1 MQNKFFSTDKL
12 SDSVTRIHGMG
23 GELCYLIE
31 GNERALLIDGLTGVG
46 SLKAFVRELTE
57 LPVMMAATHGHIDHV
72 GAAWEY
78 GEVFINPDDIAL
90 MYTPHHSEPAGR
102 LGFASAPSFTGE
114 PKRTVP
120 TLADVPAPRPVKT
133 YPFYEGDIFDL
144 GGIQIEVIQV
154 PGHTQGTVV
163 FRPHLTGNGKPERIR
178 VAQYKIRPV
187 KRNLLPA
194 WGHARTAEVVR
205 KKEKVAGSELIGGK
219 PFLKGHFSAQHINQ
233 PVASAFVAGIGP
245 SLAADKVPCREA
257 VKGKATFFGFDSHS
271 LPPSFPHF
279 RYIQYIKIPTKKQG
293 VFRNI
298 CQKQGL

>member
-90 MYTPHHSEPAGR
+90 MYTPHHSDPAGR

-133 YPFYEGDIFDL
+133 YPIYEGDIFDL

-163 FRPHLTGNGKPERIR
+163 FLDRAARVIYSGDACNGNTLLGLPGSTTIEEYKESLLHFKTFQKDFDVMYGGHGAVVVPNTIIDDGIAMCDRILAGTDESVETPAIDGGTAFLGSARGENYLPVCGGLCNIMYAKDMIHKRPH
-178 VAQYKIRPV
+178 PV
-187 KRNLLPA
+187 IKDAPNLY
-194 WGHARTAEVVR
+194 R
-205 KKEKVAGSELIGGK
+205 
-219 PFLKGHFSAQHINQ
+219 
-233 PVASAFVAGIGP
+233 
-245 SLAADKVPCREA
+245 
-257 VKGKATFFGFDSHS
+257 
-271 LPPSFPHF
+271 
-279 RYIQYIKIPTKKQG
+279 
-293 VFRNI
+293 
-298 CQKQGL
+298 

>member
-133 YPFYEGDIFDL
+133 YPIYEGDIFDL

-163 FRPHLTGNGKPERIR
+163 FLDRAARVVYSGDACNANTLLCLPGSTTNEEYKESLLHFKTFQKDFDVMYGGHSAAAVPNTIIDDGIAMCERILAGTDESVETPAIDGGTAFLGSARGEHYLPVCGGFCNIMYAKDMIHKRPH
-178 VAQYKIRPV
+178 PV
-187 KRNLLPA
+187 IKDAPNLY
-194 WGHARTAEVVR
+194 R
-205 KKEKVAGSELIGGK
+205 
-219 PFLKGHFSAQHINQ
+219 
-233 PVASAFVAGIGP
+233 
-245 SLAADKVPCREA
+245 
-257 VKGKATFFGFDSHS
+257 
-271 LPPSFPHF
+271 
-279 RYIQYIKIPTKKQG
+279 
-293 VFRNI
+293 
-298 CQKQGL
+298 

>member
-133 YPFYEGDIFDL
+133 YPIYEGDIFDL

-163 FRPHLTGNGKPERIR
+163 FLDRAARVVYSGDACNANTLLCLPGSTTIEEYKESLLHFKTFQKDFDVMYGGHGAVAVPNTIIDDGIAMCERILAGTDESVETPAIDGGTAFLGSARGEHYLPVCGGFCNIMYAKDMIHKRPH
-178 VAQYKIRPV
+178 PV
-187 KRNLLPA
+187 IKDAPNLY
-194 WGHARTAEVVR
+194 R
-205 KKEKVAGSELIGGK
+205 
-219 PFLKGHFSAQHINQ
+219 
-233 PVASAFVAGIGP
+233 
-245 SLAADKVPCREA
+245 
-257 VKGKATFFGFDSHS
+257 
-271 LPPSFPHF
+271 
-279 RYIQYIKIPTKKQG
+279 
-293 VFRNI
+293 
-298 CQKQGL
+298 

>member
-78 GEVFINPDDIAL
+78 GEVFINPYDIAL

-133 YPFYEGDIFDL
+133 YPIYEGDIFDL

-163 FRPHLTGNGKPERIR
+163 FLDRAARVVYSGDACNANTLLCLPGSTTIEEYKESLLHFKTFQKDFDVMYGGHGAVAVPNTIIDDGIAMCERILSGTDESVETPAIDGGTAFLGSARGEHYLPVCGGFCNIMYAKDMIHKRPH
-178 VAQYKIRPV
+178 PV
-187 KRNLLPA
+187 IKDAPNLY
-194 WGHARTAEVVR
+194 R
-205 KKEKVAGSELIGGK
+205 
-219 PFLKGHFSAQHINQ
+219 
-233 PVASAFVAGIGP
+233 
-245 SLAADKVPCREA
+245 
-257 VKGKATFFGFDSHS
+257 
-271 LPPSFPHF
+271 
-279 RYIQYIKIPTKKQG
+279 
-293 VFRNI
+293 
-298 CQKQGL
+298 

>member
-133 YPFYEGDIFDL
+133 YPIYEGDIFDL

-163 FRPHLTGNGKPERIR
+163 FLDRAARVVYSGDACNANTLLCLPGSTTIEEYKESLLHFKTFQKDFDVMYGGHGAAAVPNTIIDDGIAMCERILAGTDESVETPAIDGGTAFLGSARGTNYFPVCGGLCNIMYAKDMIHKRPH
-178 VAQYKIRPV
+178 PV
-187 KRNLLPA
+187 IKDAPNLY
-194 WGHARTAEVVR
+194 R
-205 KKEKVAGSELIGGK
+205 
-219 PFLKGHFSAQHINQ
+219 
-233 PVASAFVAGIGP
+233 
-245 SLAADKVPCREA
+245 
-257 VKGKATFFGFDSHS
+257 
-271 LPPSFPHF
+271 
-279 RYIQYIKIPTKKQG
+279 
-293 VFRNI
+293 
-298 CQKQGL
+298 

>member
-133 YPFYEGDIFDL
+133 YPIYEGDIFDL

-163 FRPHLTGNGKPERIR
+163 FLDRVARIVYSGDACNGNTLLCLPGSTTIEEYKESLLHFKTFQKDFDVMYGGHGAVAVPNTIIDDGIAMCERILAGTDESVETPAIDGGTAFLGSARGTNYLPVCGGLCNIMYAKDMIHKRPH
-178 VAQYKIRPV
+178 PV
-187 KRNLLPA
+187 IKDAPNLY
-194 WGHARTAEVVR
+194 R
-205 KKEKVAGSELIGGK
+205 
-219 PFLKGHFSAQHINQ
+219 
-233 PVASAFVAGIGP
+233 
-245 SLAADKVPCREA
+245 
-257 VKGKATFFGFDSHS
+257 
-271 LPPSFPHF
+271 
-279 RYIQYIKIPTKKQG
+279 
-293 VFRNI
+293 
-298 CQKQGL
+298 

>member
-57 LPVMMAATHGHIDHV
+57 LPVKMAATHGHIDHV

-133 YPFYEGDIFDL
+133 YPIYEGDIFDL

-163 FRPHLTGNGKPERIR
+163 FLDRAARVVYSGDACNANTLLCLPGSTTIEEYKESLLHFKTFQKDFDVMYGGHGAVAVPNTIIDDGIAMCERILSGTDESVETPAIDGGTAFLGSARGEHYLPVCGGFCNIMYAKDMIHKRPH
-178 VAQYKIRPV
+178 PV
-187 KRNLLPA
+187 IKDAPNLY
-194 WGHARTAEVVR
+194 R
-205 KKEKVAGSELIGGK
+205 
-219 PFLKGHFSAQHINQ
+219 
-233 PVASAFVAGIGP
+233 
-245 SLAADKVPCREA
+245 
-257 VKGKATFFGFDSHS
+257 
-271 LPPSFPHF
+271 
-279 RYIQYIKIPTKKQG
+279 
-293 VFRNI
+293 
-298 CQKQGL
+298 

>member
-133 YPFYEGDIFDL
+133 YPIYEGDIFDL

-163 FRPHLTGNGKPERIR
+163 FLDRAARVVYSGDACNANTLLCLPGSSTIEEYKESLLHFKTFQKDFDVMYGGHGAVAVPNTIIDDGIAMCERILSGTDESVETPAIDGGTAFLGSARGEHYLPVCGGFCNIMYAKDMIHKRPH
-178 VAQYKIRPV
+178 PV
-187 KRNLLPA
+187 IKDAPNLY
-194 WGHARTAEVVR
+194 R
-205 KKEKVAGSELIGGK
+205 
-219 PFLKGHFSAQHINQ
+219 
-233 PVASAFVAGIGP
+233 
-245 SLAADKVPCREA
+245 
-257 VKGKATFFGFDSHS
+257 
-271 LPPSFPHF
+271 
-279 RYIQYIKIPTKKQG
+279 
-293 VFRNI
+293 
-298 CQKQGL
+298 

>member
-46 SLKAFVRELTE
+46 SLKAFVQELTE

-133 YPFYEGDIFDL
+133 YPIYEVDIFDL

-163 FRPHLTGNGKPERIR
+163 FLDRAARVVYSGDACNANTLLCLPGSTTIEEYKESLLHFKTFQKDFDVMYGGHGAVAVPNTIIDDGIAMCERILSGTDESVETPAIDGGTAFLGSARGEHYLPVCGGFCNIMYAKDMIHKRPH
-178 VAQYKIRPV
+178 PV
-187 KRNLLPA
+187 IKDAPNLY
-194 WGHARTAEVVR
+194 R
-205 KKEKVAGSELIGGK
+205 
-219 PFLKGHFSAQHINQ
+219 
-233 PVASAFVAGIGP
+233 
-245 SLAADKVPCREA
+245 
-257 VKGKATFFGFDSHS
+257 
-271 LPPSFPHF
+271 
-279 RYIQYIKIPTKKQG
+279 
-293 VFRNI
+293 
-298 CQKQGL
+298 

>member
-1 MQNKFFSTDKL
+1 
-12 SDSVTRIHGMG
+12 MG

-133 YPFYEGDIFDL
+133 YPIYEGDIFDL

-163 FRPHLTGNGKPERIR
+163 FLDRAARVVYSGDACNANTLLCLPGSTTIEEYKESLLHFKTFQKDFDVMYGGHGAVAVPNTIIDDGIAMCERILSGTDESVETPAIDGGTAFLGSARGEHYLPVCGGFCNIMYAKDMIHKRPH
-178 VAQYKIRPV
+178 PV
-187 KRNLLPA
+187 IKDAPNLY
-194 WGHARTAEVVR
+194 R
-205 KKEKVAGSELIGGK
+205 
-219 PFLKGHFSAQHINQ
+219 
-233 PVASAFVAGIGP
+233 
-245 SLAADKVPCREA
+245 
-257 VKGKATFFGFDSHS
+257 
-271 LPPSFPHF
+271 
-279 RYIQYIKIPTKKQG
+279 
-293 VFRNI
+293 
-298 CQKQGL
+298 

>member
-133 YPFYEGDIFDL
+133 YPIYEGDIFDL

-163 FRPHLTGNGKPERIR
+163 FLDRAARVVYSGDACNANTLLCLPGSTTIEEYKESLLHFKTFQKDFDVMYGGHGAVAVPNTIIDDGIAMCERILSGTDESVETPAIDGGTAFLGSARGEHYLPVCGGFCNIMYAKDMIHKRPH
-178 VAQYKIRPV
+178 PV
-187 KRNLLPA
+187 IKDAPNLY
-194 WGHARTAEVVR
+194 R
-205 KKEKVAGSELIGGK
+205 
-219 PFLKGHFSAQHINQ
+219 
-233 PVASAFVAGIGP
+233 
-245 SLAADKVPCREA
+245 
-257 VKGKATFFGFDSHS
+257 
-271 LPPSFPHF
+271 
-279 RYIQYIKIPTKKQG
+279 
-293 VFRNI
+293 
-298 CQKQGL
+298 

>member
-133 YPFYEGDIFDL
+133 YPIYEGDIFDL

-163 FRPHLTGNGKPERIR
+163 FLDRAARVIYSGDACNGNTLLCLPGSTTIEEYKESLLHFKTFQKDFDVMYGGHGAVAVPNTIIDDGIAMCERILAGTDESVETPAIDGGTAFLGSARGEHYLPVCGGFCNIMYAKDMLHKRPH
-178 VAQYKIRPV
+178 PV
-187 KRNLLPA
+187 IKDAPNLY
-194 WGHARTAEVVR
+194 R
-205 KKEKVAGSELIGGK
+205 
-219 PFLKGHFSAQHINQ
+219 
-233 PVASAFVAGIGP
+233 
-245 SLAADKVPCREA
+245 
-257 VKGKATFFGFDSHS
+257 
-271 LPPSFPHF
+271 
-279 RYIQYIKIPTKKQG
+279 
-293 VFRNI
+293 
-298 CQKQGL
+298 

>member
-133 YPFYEGDIFDL
+133 YPIYEGDIFDL

-163 FRPHLTGNGKPERIR
+163 FLDRAARVVYSGDACNANTLLCLPGSTTIEEYKESLLHFKTFQKDFDVMYGGHGAVAVPNTIIDDGIAMCERILAGTDESVETPAIDGGTAFLGSARGTNYFPVCGGLCNIMYAKDMIHKRPH
-178 VAQYKIRPV
+178 PV
-187 KRNLLPA
+187 IKDAPNLY
-194 WGHARTAEVVR
+194 R
-205 KKEKVAGSELIGGK
+205 
-219 PFLKGHFSAQHINQ
+219 
-233 PVASAFVAGIGP
+233 
-245 SLAADKVPCREA
+245 
-257 VKGKATFFGFDSHS
+257 
-271 LPPSFPHF
+271 
-279 RYIQYIKIPTKKQG
+279 
-293 VFRNI
+293 
-298 CQKQGL
+298 

>member
-133 YPFYEGDIFDL
+133 YPIYEGDIFDL

-163 FRPHLTGNGKPERIR
+163 FLDRAARVVYSGDACNANTLLCLPGSTTIEEYKESLLHFKTFQKDFDVMYGGHGAAAVPNTIIDDGIAMCERILAGTDESVETPAIDGGTAFLGSARGSNYFPVCGGLCNIMYAKDMIHKRPH
-178 VAQYKIRPV
+178 PV
-187 KRNLLPA
+187 IKDAPNLY
-194 WGHARTAEVVR
+194 R
-205 KKEKVAGSELIGGK
+205 
-219 PFLKGHFSAQHINQ
+219 
-233 PVASAFVAGIGP
+233 
-245 SLAADKVPCREA
+245 
-257 VKGKATFFGFDSHS
+257 
-271 LPPSFPHF
+271 
-279 RYIQYIKIPTKKQG
+279 
-293 VFRNI
+293 
-298 CQKQGL
+298 

>member
-133 YPFYEGDIFDL
+133 YPIYEGDIFDL

-163 FRPHLTGNGKPERIR
+163 FLDRAARVVYSGDACNANTLLCLPGSTTIEEYKESLLHFKTFQKDFDVMYGGHGAAAVPNTIIDDGIAMCERILAGTDESVETPAIDGGTAFLGSARGINYFPVCGGLCNIMYAKDMIHKRPH
-178 VAQYKIRPV
+178 PV
-187 KRNLLPA
+187 IKDAPNLY
-194 WGHARTAEVVR
+194 R
-205 KKEKVAGSELIGGK
+205 
-219 PFLKGHFSAQHINQ
+219 
-233 PVASAFVAGIGP
+233 
-245 SLAADKVPCREA
+245 
-257 VKGKATFFGFDSHS
+257 
-271 LPPSFPHF
+271 
-279 RYIQYIKIPTKKQG
+279 
-293 VFRNI
+293 
-298 CQKQGL
+298 

>member
-90 MYTPHHSEPAGR
+90 MYTPHHSVPAGR

-133 YPFYEGDIFDL
+133 YPIYEGDIFDL

-163 FRPHLTGNGKPERIR
+163 FLDRAARVVYSGDACNANTLLCLPGSTTIEEYKESLLHFKTFQKDFDVMYGGHGAVAVPNTIIDDGIAMCERILAGTDESVETPAIDGGTAFLGSARGTNYFPVCGGLCNIMYAKDMIHKRPH
-178 VAQYKIRPV
+178 PV
-187 KRNLLPA
+187 IKDAPNLY
-194 WGHARTAEVVR
+194 R
-205 KKEKVAGSELIGGK
+205 
-219 PFLKGHFSAQHINQ
+219 
-233 PVASAFVAGIGP
+233 
-245 SLAADKVPCREA
+245 
-257 VKGKATFFGFDSHS
+257 
-271 LPPSFPHF
+271 
-279 RYIQYIKIPTKKQG
+279 
-293 VFRNI
+293 
-298 CQKQGL
+298 

>member
-133 YPFYEGDIFDL
+133 YPIYEGDIFDL

-163 FRPHLTGNGKPERIR
+163 FLDRAARVVYSGDACNGNTLLCLPGSTTIEEYKESLLHFKTFQKDFDVMYGGHGAVAVPNTIIDDGIAMCERILAGTDESVETPAIDGGTAFLGSARGEHYLPVCGGFCNIMYAKDMIHKRPH
-178 VAQYKIRPV
+178 PV
-187 KRNLLPA
+187 IKDAPNLY
-194 WGHARTAEVVR
+194 R
-205 KKEKVAGSELIGGK
+205 
-219 PFLKGHFSAQHINQ
+219 
-233 PVASAFVAGIGP
+233 
-245 SLAADKVPCREA
+245 
-257 VKGKATFFGFDSHS
+257 
-271 LPPSFPHF
+271 
-279 RYIQYIKIPTKKQG
+279 
-293 VFRNI
+293 
-298 CQKQGL
+298 

>member
-133 YPFYEGDIFDL
+133 YPIYEGDIFDL

-163 FRPHLTGNGKPERIR
+163 FLDRAARVVYSGDACNANTLLCLPGSTTIEEYKESLLHFKTFQKDFDVMYGGHGAVAVPNTIIDDGIAMCERILSGTDESVETPAIDGGTAFLGSARGEHYLPVCGGFCNIMYAKDMIHKRPHPGIKDAP
-178 VAQYKIRPV
+178 
-187 KRNLLPA
+187 NLY
-194 WGHARTAEVVR
+194 R
-205 KKEKVAGSELIGGK
+205 
-219 PFLKGHFSAQHINQ
+219 
-233 PVASAFVAGIGP
+233 
-245 SLAADKVPCREA
+245 
-257 VKGKATFFGFDSHS
+257 
-271 LPPSFPHF
+271 
-279 RYIQYIKIPTKKQG
+279 
-293 VFRNI
+293 
-298 CQKQGL
+298 

>member
-120 TLADVPAPRPVKT
+120 TLADVPVPRPVKT
-133 YPFYEGDIFDL
+133 YPIYEGDIFDL

-163 FRPHLTGNGKPERIR
+163 FLDRAARVVYSGDACNGNTLLCLPGSTTIEEYKESLLHFKTFQKDFDVMYGGHGAVAVPNTIIDDGIAMCERILAGTDESVETPAIDGGTAFLGSARGTNYLPACGGLCNIMYAKDMIHKRPH
-178 VAQYKIRPV
+178 PV
-187 KRNLLPA
+187 IKDAPNLY
-194 WGHARTAEVVR
+194 R
-205 KKEKVAGSELIGGK
+205 
-219 PFLKGHFSAQHINQ
+219 
-233 PVASAFVAGIGP
+233 
-245 SLAADKVPCREA
+245 
-257 VKGKATFFGFDSHS
+257 
-271 LPPSFPHF
+271 
-279 RYIQYIKIPTKKQG
+279 
-293 VFRNI
+293 
-298 CQKQGL
+298 

>member
-133 YPFYEGDIFDL
+133 YPIYEGDIFDL

-163 FRPHLTGNGKPERIR
+163 FLDRAARAVYSGDACNGNTLLCLPGSTTIEEYKESLLHFKTFQKDFDVMYGGHGAVAVPNTIIDDGIAMCERILAGTDESVETPAIDGGTAFLGSARGANYFPVCGGLCNIMYAKDMIHKRPH
-178 VAQYKIRPV
+178 PV
-187 KRNLLPA
+187 IKDAPNLY
-194 WGHARTAEVVR
+194 R
-205 KKEKVAGSELIGGK
+205 
-219 PFLKGHFSAQHINQ
+219 
-233 PVASAFVAGIGP
+233 
-245 SLAADKVPCREA
+245 
-257 VKGKATFFGFDSHS
+257 
-271 LPPSFPHF
+271 
-279 RYIQYIKIPTKKQG
+279 
-293 VFRNI
+293 
-298 CQKQGL
+298 

>member
-133 YPFYEGDIFDL
+133 YPIYEGDIFDL

-163 FRPHLTGNGKPERIR
+163 FLDRAARVVYSGDACNANTLLCLPGSTTIEEYKESLLHFKTFQKDFDVMYGGHGAVAVPNTIIDDGIAMCERILSGTDESVETPAIDGGTAFLGSARGTNYFPVCGGLCNIMYAKDMIHKRPH
-178 VAQYKIRPV
+178 PV
-187 KRNLLPA
+187 IKDAPNLY
-194 WGHARTAEVVR
+194 R
-205 KKEKVAGSELIGGK
+205 
-219 PFLKGHFSAQHINQ
+219 
-233 PVASAFVAGIGP
+233 
-245 SLAADKVPCREA
+245 
-257 VKGKATFFGFDSHS
+257 
-271 LPPSFPHF
+271 
-279 RYIQYIKIPTKKQG
+279 
-293 VFRNI
+293 
-298 CQKQGL
+298 

>member
-133 YPFYEGDIFDL
+133 YPIYEGDIFDL

-163 FRPHLTGNGKPERIR
+163 FLDRAARVVYSGDACNANTLLCLPGSTTIEEYKESLHHFKTFQKDFDVMYGGHGAVAVPNTIIDDGIAMCERILSGTDESVETPAIDGGTAFLGSARGEHYLPVCGGFCNIMYAKDMIHKRPH
-178 VAQYKIRPV
+178 PV
-187 KRNLLPA
+187 IKDAPNLY
-194 WGHARTAEVVR
+194 R
-205 KKEKVAGSELIGGK
+205 
-219 PFLKGHFSAQHINQ
+219 
-233 PVASAFVAGIGP
+233 
-245 SLAADKVPCREA
+245 
-257 VKGKATFFGFDSHS
+257 
-271 LPPSFPHF
+271 
-279 RYIQYIKIPTKKQG
+279 
-293 VFRNI
+293 
-298 CQKQGL
+298 